1 MSTNETTELIS
12 IIMATKNA
20 VRYLEQAL
28 ESAASQT
35 YQHYEIVVIDAQS
48 SDGTLEIAKKY
59 PRTSCYQQKSI
70 GFANAWNEGIDVSK
84 GSLIAFLDSDDRWV
98 PEKLSLQYAYLQEH
112 PEFSCVVGHVQFF
125 HDSEEP
131 LPPSCRKDLESG
143 PRIAYMPGALLARR
157 EVFDKIGKF
166 DSTMKIAND
175 IDWFARL
182 KDLNGGI
189 GVINSVVIEKRIHA
203 KNLSY
208 TNTEGGAY
216 DKEILVSLRRSIL
229 RQRASEAKST
239 DERTNDT

>member
-1 MSTNETTELIS
+1 MHETNELIS

-20 VRYLEQAL
+20 ARYLEQAL
-28 ESAASQT
+28 ESAALQT
-35 YQHYEIVVIDAQS
+35 YQHYEIVLIDAQS
-48 SDGTLEIAKKY
+48 SDRTLEIAQKY
-59 PRTSCYQQKSI
+59 PSLRCYQQNSV
-70 GFANAWNEGIDVSK
+70 GFANAWNEGIDLAK
-84 GSLIAFLDSDDRWV
+84 GKFIAFLDSDDRWV
-98 PEKLSLQYAYLQEH
+98 PDKLAVQFTYLQEH
-112 PEFSCVVGHVQFF
+112 PECTCVVGHVQFF
-125 HDSEEP
+125 HDGDEP

-166 DSTMKIAND
+166 DSTMTIASD

-182 KDLNGGI
+182 KDLNDGI

-229 RQRASEAKST
+229 RQRACEAKST
-239 DERTNDT
+239 NEQTSET